1 MSTVFFDSWENP
13 VYVSRDYIQHRQ
25 RIISRK
31 AIITFRVKNRRFL
44 INHFNHNDKC
54 PTMCIMF
61 ETKEDALAAF
71 NELREM
77 MFGEE
82 KEKEKKEE
90 ELHVQC
96 FSRSLKWLNGLF

>member
-1 MSTVFFDSWENP
+1 M
-13 VYVSRDYIQHRQ
+13 SRDYVQHRD
-25 RIISRK
+25 RILTRPVI
-31 AIITFRVKNRRFL
+31 ATFRVKNRRLL
-44 INHFNHNDKC
+44 INHYNRNDDG

-82 KEKEKKEE
+82 KEKKEE
-90 ELHVQC
+90 EVHVQC
-96 FSRSLKWLNGLF
+96 FSRSLKWLNGWF